1 MRKITS
7 DFIGEITT
15 IGILMWTLSPRNNP
29 AKLGKPERKGKN
41 IREQNTTSE
50 FFVFWP
56 QLRTLLTFV
65 HNVTYRE

>member
-50 FFVFWP
+50 FFVF
-56 QLRTLLTFV
+56 
-65 HNVTYRE
+65 